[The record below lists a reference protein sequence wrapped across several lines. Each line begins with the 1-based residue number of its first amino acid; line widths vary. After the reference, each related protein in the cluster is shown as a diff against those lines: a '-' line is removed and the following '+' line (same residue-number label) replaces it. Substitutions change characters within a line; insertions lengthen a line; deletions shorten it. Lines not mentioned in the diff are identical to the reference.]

1 LAGQARK
8 GRDVPDI
15 FDEVEE
21 DLRAERTRRLAQRW
35 GGLALAVALL
45 GIAAAGGFEAWR
57 WYTARQAADA
67 AETYLTLHRT
77 AEREGADLPAIAN
90 GFAAL
95 GREAPAGYRTLS
107 RLRAAALKAET
118 GDREAALALW
128 NEVAAD
134 GQADQLYRD
143 LATLLAVSHAIDTGD
158 PAALAARLA
167 PLAAEGNP
175 WRASA
180 REAQALLAL
189 RRGASEEA
197 RRILEALVTD
207 QSAPQGLRERAQR
220 VAAGLRS

>member
-1 LAGQARK
+1 M
-8 GRDVPDI
+8 PDI

-21 DLRAERTRRLAQRW
+21 DLRAERARRLAQRW
-35 GGLALAVALL
+35 GGVALGVALLAVAAT
-45 GIAAAGGFEAWR
+45 GAWQGWR
-57 WYTARQAADA
+57 YWQSRQAATA
-67 AETYLTLHRT
+67 AETYLTLHRN
-77 AEREGADLPAIAN
+77 AEREGAELPNIAN

-95 GREAPAGYRTLS
+95 GREAPAGYRVLA

-118 GDREAALALW
+118 GDRAAAAALW
-128 NEVAAD
+128 NEVSAD
-134 GQADQLYRD
+134 AEADPLYRD
-143 LATLLAVSHAIDTGD
+143 LATLLAVTHGLEGGD
-158 PAALAARLA
+158 PAQLAARLA

-189 RRGASEEA
+189 RRGANEEA

-207 QSAPQGLRERAQR
+207 QTAPQGLRERAQR